1 MSRDRPGAERM
12 ADALG
17 FLRRVR
23 EDPGLAA
30 RVEDLDP
37 DDGLEPVLALA
48 ATAGFAL
55 SAEDLRRAHRIDWQL
70 RRARYS

>member
-1 MSRDRPGAERM
+1 VAE
-12 ADALG
+12 ALR
-17 FLRRVR
+17 FLRRVH

-30 RVEDLDP
+30 RAQELDP

-48 ATAGFAL
+48 AAAGFAL
-55 SAEDLRRAHRIDWQL
+55 SAEDLRHAHRIDWQL

>member
-1 MSRDRPGAERM
+1 VAG
-12 ADALG
+12 ALG
-17 FLRRVR
+17 FLRLVR

-30 RVEDLDP
+30 RADELDP

-48 ATAGFAL
+48 AAAGFAL
-55 SAEDLRRAHRIDWQL
+55 SVEDLRRAHRIDWQL